1 MFESIWNGHVLKD
14 FVYVPIFQRLY
25 GPLGQGSISNEKE
38 PNLKH
43 AKLLSQ
49 NDIFNLIPVS
59 GEVGEDATSFGSVC
73 MRSIHFR

>member
-1 MFESIWNGHVLKD
+1 M
-14 FVYVPIFQRLY
+14 YVPMFQQLL
-25 GPLGQGSISNEKE
+25 GPLGQGSIRHEKE

-59 GEVGEDATSFGSVC
+59 GEGGGRMRQVLGVCACGQFILGSGNT
-73 MRSIHFR
+73 